1 MADRPDR
8 DSRTE
13 EATEKRLRD
22 EVERGNVP
30 VSREVSI
37 FAFASG
43 LMIIMAFFLKDG
55 AEQTVFVLA
64 RLIDSANGFRL
75 STGNDAVALFDIVAT
90 ATGALVV
97 PIFAVLVAAGFGGS
111 IAQNAP
117 RIVFERIHPDFSRI
131 SPVEGWHRIFGQRGR
146 TEFLKN
152 IVKFTAVSLTI
163 AALLQSDRNQFVS
176 TMFVDPNAIPDL
188 ISRIAIRLISGI
200 TIASLLLVT
209 ADVVWSRLH
218 WRQELRM
225 SRQEIKEEAKQ
236 IEGDPLVRARM
247 RSLALDRR
255 RRNMLAAVS
264 NATLVVANPTHYA
277 IALRYVREEGG
288 APRVLAKGK
297 DYIALRIRQ
306 VAEEHDIPVIEDKAL
321 ARSMYD
327 SVEVDGMIPPEFYRA
342 VAELIHF
349 LHARRQLHAAVT

>member
-30 VSREVSI
+30 VSREASI

-43 LMIIMAFFLKDG
+43 LMIIMAFFLQNG
-55 AEQTVFVLA
+55 AAGMVFVLA
-64 RLIDSANGFRL
+64 RLIDNANGFRL
-75 STGNDAVALFDIVAT
+75 STGEDAVALFGIVAM

-97 PIFAVLVAAGFGGS
+97 PVFAVLVAAGFSAS

-117 RIVFERIHPDFSRI
+117 RIVFERIRPDFSRI
-131 SPVEGWHRIFGQRGR
+131 SPAEGWHRIFGRRGQ
-146 TEFLKN
+146 TELLKN

-163 AALLQSDRNQFVS
+163 AALLQADRNQFVNA
-176 TMFVDPNAIPDL
+176 MFVDPNAIPDL
-188 ISRIAIRLISGI
+188 ISHIAIRLVSGI
-200 TIASLLLVT
+200 TIATLLLVT

-236 IEGDPLVRARM
+236 IEGDPLVKARM

-255 RRNMLAAVS
+255 RRNMIAAVS
-264 NATLVVANPTHYA
+264 KATLVVANPTHYA
-277 IALRYVREEGG
+277 IALRYLREEGG

-297 DYIALRIRQ
+297 DHIALRIRE
-306 VAEEHDIPVIEDKAL
+306 VAEEHEIPD
-321 ARSMYD
+321 
-327 SVEVDGMIPPEFYRA
+327 
-342 VAELIHF
+342 H
-349 LHARRQLHAAVT
+349 RRQGSGKVHVR